1 MSQQTTQKAELTADT
16 ARAIASA
23 VVGLEGVAK
32 LSPGRFGEVSL
43 LFPGERIRGI
53 SRPSPR
59 DDTHLEL
66 HVVVDVSAGVPLAAL
81 GETVR
86 DTVRTTWPAAR
97 TVDVVFA
104 DAVAS
109 ASPQN

>member
-1 MSQQTTQKAELTADT
+1 MSQQTTQTAELTADT

-23 VVGLEGVAK
+23 VVGFEGVAK

-59 DDTHLEL
+59 DYTHLEL

-86 DTVRTTWPAAR
+86 DSVRTTWPSAR

>member
-1 MSQQTTQKAELTADT
+1 MSQQTPQLTAEA
-16 ARAIASA
+16 ARAIVEA
-23 VVGLEGVAK
+23 VTGLRGVAK
-32 LSPGRFGEVSL
+32 LSPGRFGEVAL
-43 LFPGERIRGI
+43 LFPGERIHGI

-66 HVVVDVSAGVPLAAL
+66 HVVVDVRSEVVLAEL
-81 GETVR
+81 GDAIR
-86 DTVRTTWPAAR
+86 DTVRSTWPAAR

-104 DAVAS
+104 DAVDSPA